1 MKPDARYRSKPHLL
15 YIAMPKMAWNGGHLK
30 TILMIYNVNELKRDI
45 RIALDQNKM
54 SEQLFTSGDI
64 DTLSM
69 EEIIESKI
77 LEAVQRVHLDAP
89 NYLLEGGH
97 NFGDTVY
104 WRELESGWVLL
115 PDDFL
120 RLVVFEMD
128 DWEQA
133 VYQAISTD
141 DPEYEKQR
149 SRFKGIRGTAHR
161 PVCAIGIRPEG
172 RVLEFY
178 SCKSRDAKVSRAI
191 YIPYPKIDE
200 YGGVDI
206 SERCYNAV
214 IYTAAGLTLLTCG
227 ETEKGKSVF
236 ELAQTFLT

>member
-1 MKPDARYRSKPHLL
+1 
-15 YIAMPKMAWNGGHLK
+15 
-30 TILMIYNVNELKRDI
+30 MIFQIDKIMQDV
-45 RIALDQNKM
+45 RICLDQNM
-54 SEQLFTSGDI
+54 ASDALIESGDI
-64 DTLSM
+64 DTLALD
-69 EEIIESKI
+69 EIIKSKI
-77 LEAVQRVHLDAP
+77 LEAIQRVHRDAP

-97 NFGDTVY
+97 NFCDAVY

-115 PDDFL
+115 PKDCL

-141 DPEYEKQR
+141 DPEYEKQH
-149 SRFKGIRGTAHR
+149 SRFKGIRGTAQR

-178 SCKSRDAKVSRAI
+178 SCKSTDAKVSRAI

-200 YGGVDI
+200 DGGVDI

-227 ETEKGKSVF
+227 ETEKGNSVS

>member
-1 MKPDARYRSKPHLL
+1 
-15 YIAMPKMAWNGGHLK
+15 
-30 TILMIYNVNELKRDI
+30 MIYQIDKIMQDV
-45 RIALDQNKM
+45 RICLDQNM
-54 SEQLFTSGDI
+54 ESDALIESGDI
-64 DTLSM
+64 DTLALD
-69 EEIIESKI
+69 EIIKSKI
-77 LEAVQRVHLDAP
+77 LEAVQRVHMDAP

-97 NFGDTVY
+97 NFGDAVY

-115 PDDFL
+115 PPDFM

-149 SRFKGIRGTAHR
+149 SRFKGIRGTAQR
-161 PVCAIGIRPEG
+161 PVCAIAIRPEG

-178 SCKSRDAKVSRAI
+178 SCKSEDAQVSRAM

-200 YGGVDI
+200 DGGVDI

-214 IYTAAGLTLLTCG
+214 VYTAAGLTLLTCG
-227 ETEKGKSVF
+227 EVEKGNAVS
-236 ELAQTFLT
+236 ELAQTFLK

>member
-1 MKPDARYRSKPHLL
+1 MIFQIDKIMQDVRICIDENMQSDALIES
-15 YIAMPKMAWNGGHLK
+15 
-30 TILMIYNVNELKRDI
+30 
-45 RIALDQNKM
+45 
-54 SEQLFTSGDI
+54 SDI
-64 DTLSM
+64 DTLALD
-69 EEIIESKI
+69 EIIKSKI
-77 LEAVQRVHLDAP
+77 LEAIQRVHRDAP

-97 NFGDTVY
+97 NFGDAVY

-115 PDDFL
+115 PKDFL

-128 DWEQA
+128 DWDQA

-141 DPEYEKQR
+141 DPEYEKQH
-149 SRFKGIRGTAHR
+149 SRFKGIRGTAQR
-161 PVCAIGIRPEG
+161 PVCAIAIRPEG

-178 SCKSRDAKVSRAI
+178 SCKSTDAKVSRAI

-200 YGGVDI
+200 DGGVDI

-227 ETEKGKSVF
+227 ETEKGNSVS

>member
-1 MKPDARYRSKPHLL
+1 MIFQIDKIMQDVRICIDENMQSDAL
-15 YIAMPKMAWNGGHLK
+15 I
-30 TILMIYNVNELKRDI
+30 E
-45 RIALDQNKM
+45 
-54 SEQLFTSGDI
+54 SGDI
-64 DTLSM
+64 DTLALD
-69 EEIIESKI
+69 EIIKSKI
-77 LEAVQRVHLDAP
+77 LEAIQRVHRDAP

-97 NFGDTVY
+97 NFGDAVY

-115 PDDFL
+115 PKDFL

-128 DWEQA
+128 DWDQA

-141 DPEYEKQR
+141 DPEYEKQH
-149 SRFKGIRGTAHR
+149 SRFKGIRGTAQR

-178 SCKSRDAKVSRAI
+178 SCKSTDAKVSRAI
-191 YIPYPKIDE
+191 YMPYPQIDE
-200 YGGVDI
+200 DGGVDI

-227 ETEKGKSVF
+227 ETEKGNSVS

>member
-1 MKPDARYRSKPHLL
+1 
-15 YIAMPKMAWNGGHLK
+15 
-30 TILMIYNVNELKRDI
+30 MIFQLDKIMQDV
-45 RIALDQNKM
+45 RICLDQNM
-54 SEQLFTSGDI
+54 ESDALIESGDI
-64 DTLSM
+64 DTLALD
-69 EEIIESKI
+69 EIIKSKI
-77 LEAVQRVHLDAP
+77 LEAIQRVHRDAP
-89 NYLLEGGH
+89 NYLLERGH
-97 NFGDTVY
+97 NFGDAVY

-115 PDDFL
+115 PNDFL

-149 SRFKGIRGTAHR
+149 SRFKGIRGTAQR
-161 PVCAIGIRPEG
+161 PVCAIAIRPEG

-178 SCKSRDAKVSRAI
+178 SCKSENAQVSRAM

-200 YGGVDI
+200 DNGVDI
-206 SERCYNAV
+206 CERCYNAV

-227 ETEKGKSVF
+227 ETEKGNSVS
-236 ELAQTFLT
+236 ELAQTFLK

>member
-1 MKPDARYRSKPHLL
+1 
-15 YIAMPKMAWNGGHLK
+15 
-30 TILMIYNVNELKRDI
+30 MIFQIDKIMQDV
-45 RIALDQNKM
+45 RICIDQNM
-54 SEQLFTSGDI
+54 ESDALIESGDI
-64 DTLSM
+64 DTLALD
-69 EEIIESKI
+69 EIIKSKI
-77 LEAVQRVHLDAP
+77 LEAIQRVHMDAP

-97 NFGDTVY
+97 NFGDAVY

-115 PDDFL
+115 PPDFM

-149 SRFKGIRGTAHR
+149 SRFKGIRGTAQR
-161 PVCAIGIRPEG
+161 PVCAIAIRPEG

-178 SCKSRDAKVSRAI
+178 SCKSKNAQVSRAM

-200 YGGVDI
+200 DNGVDI
-206 SERCYNAV
+206 CERCYNAV
-214 IYTAAGLTLLTCG
+214 VYTAAGLTLLTCR
-227 ETEKGKSVF
+227 ETEKGNSVS
-236 ELAQTFLT
+236 ELAQTFLK

>member
-1 MKPDARYRSKPHLL
+1 MQD
-15 YIAMPKMAWNGGHLK
+15 
-30 TILMIYNVNELKRDI
+30 V
-45 RIALDQNKM
+45 RICLDQNM
-54 SEQLFTSGDI
+54 TSDALLESGDI
-64 DTLSM
+64 DTLALD
-69 EEIIESKI
+69 EIIKSKI
-77 LEAVQRVHLDAP
+77 LEAIQRVHRDAP

-97 NFGDTVY
+97 NFGDAVY

-115 PDDFL
+115 PPDFM

-149 SRFKGIRGTAHR
+149 SRFKGIRGTAQR
-161 PVCAIGIRPEG
+161 PVCAIAIRPEG

-178 SCKSRDAKVSRAI
+178 SCKSKDAQVSRAM

-200 YGGVDI
+200 DNGVDI

-227 ETEKGKSVF
+227 EVEKGNAVS
-236 ELAQTFLT
+236 ELAQTFLK

>member
-1 MKPDARYRSKPHLL
+1 
-15 YIAMPKMAWNGGHLK
+15 
-30 TILMIYNVNELKRDI
+30 MIFQIDKIKQDVLVCI
-45 RIALDQNKM
+45 DQNTD
-54 SEQLFTSGDI
+54 SSALIESGDI
-64 DTLSM
+64 DTLTLD
-69 EEIIESKI
+69 EIVKSKI
-77 LEAVQRVHLDAP
+77 LEAVHRVHLDAP

-178 SCKSRDAKVSRAI
+178 SCKSTEAKVSRAI
-191 YIPYPKIDE
+191 YIPYPKIDK

-227 ETEKGKSVF
+227 ETEKGKSFF

>member
-1 MKPDARYRSKPHLL
+1 
-15 YIAMPKMAWNGGHLK
+15 
-30 TILMIYNVNELKRDI
+30 MIFQIDKIMQDV
-45 RIALDQNKM
+45 RICLDQNM
-54 SEQLFTSGDI
+54 ASDALIESGDI
-64 DTLSM
+64 DTLALD
-69 EEIIESKI
+69 EIIKSKI
-77 LEAVQRVHLDAP
+77 LEAIQRVHLDAP

-97 NFGDTVY
+97 NFGDAVY

-115 PDDFL
+115 PKDFL

-141 DPEYEKQR
+141 DPEYEKQH
-149 SRFKGIRGTAHR
+149 SRFKGIRGTAQR

-172 RVLEFY
+172 KVLEFY
-178 SCKSRDAKVSRAI
+178 SCKSKNAQVSRAI
-191 YIPYPKIDE
+191 YMPYPKIDE
-200 YGGVDI
+200 DGGVDI

-227 ETEKGKSVF
+227 ETEKGNSVS

>member
-1 MKPDARYRSKPHLL
+1 
-15 YIAMPKMAWNGGHLK
+15 
-30 TILMIYNVNELKRDI
+30 MIFQIDKIVQDV
-45 RIALDQNKM
+45 RICLDQNM
-54 SEQLFTSGDI
+54 ASDALIESGDI
-64 DTLSM
+64 DTLALD
-69 EEIIESKI
+69 EIIKSKI
-77 LEAVQRVHLDAP
+77 LEAIQRVHRDAP

-97 NFGDTVY
+97 NFGDAVY
-104 WRELESGWVLL
+104 WREFESGWVLL
-115 PDDFL
+115 PNDFL

-141 DPEYEKQR
+141 DPEYEKQH
-149 SRFKGIRGTAHR
+149 SRFKGIRGTAQR

-178 SCKSRDAKVSRAI
+178 SCKSTDAKVSRAI
-191 YIPYPKIDE
+191 YMPYPKIDE
-200 YGGVDI
+200 DGGVDI

-227 ETEKGKSVF
+227 ETEKGNSVS